1 MNIVVIKG
9 NMARDPEV
17 RQITS
22 GDRNTSVANF
32 AVAVNRHFKRADGSK
47 DKETTFVECEA
58 WDSGA
63 ETIGEIFAKG
73 DPVLISGSL
82 KVDSWEQDGQKRS
95 RMKIRVNKFEK
106 LYRAPARNSDTEESP
121 ANSAEPVMAASTPSD
136 NNGDGDDIPF

>member
-17 RQITS
+17 RNITS
-22 GDRNTSVANF
+22 GDRSTSVANF
-32 AVAVNRHFKRADGSK
+32 AVAVNRHFKRADGTK

-63 ETIGEIFAKG
+63 ETIGEIFSKG

-95 RMKIRVNKFEK
+95 RMKVRVSKFEK
-106 LYRAPARNSDTEESP
+106 LYRAPARDENDTNNES
-121 ANSAEPVMAASTPSD
+121 ASGNNDAELAAATAG
-136 NNGDGDDIPF
+136 GDGDDIPF

>member
-1 MNIVVIKG
+1 MNITIIKG

-22 GDRNTSVANF
+22 GDRTTSVANF

-63 ETIGEIFAKG
+63 ETIGEIFGKG
-73 DPVLISGSL
+73 DPVLIQGSL

-95 RMKIRVNKFEK
+95 RMKVRVNKFEK
-106 LYRAPARNSDTEESP
+106 LYRAPARPEAESQETS
-121 ANSAEPVMAASTPSD
+121 ANEAELATAAAGAD
-136 NNGDGDDIPF
+136 AGDGDDIPF